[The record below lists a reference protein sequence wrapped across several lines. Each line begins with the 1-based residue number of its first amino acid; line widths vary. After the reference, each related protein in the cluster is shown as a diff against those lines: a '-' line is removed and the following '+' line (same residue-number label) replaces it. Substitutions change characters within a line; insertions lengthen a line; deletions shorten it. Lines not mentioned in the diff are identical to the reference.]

1 MAPVQP
7 DIKGHTIDV
16 TSEKILVT
24 QGNFNRFRVISCCP
38 SKNYLSGKSQRLY
51 YSAYIFFSL
60 FHILYITAG
69 DCNCT
74 CSYDVVQLIHNFS
87 SEKWIVIHW
96 IPLEILRLKQLHEI
110 INNCSL
116 SWRWKWW
123 IFTVTWSGGIKI
135 FLFSPLTPTQ
145 NL

>member
-1 MAPVQP
+1 MRIRYDCYQPTLSLNIEKNSLKVKYLPLFRDWIKSFCRLIANESYVKSLKRKLICISLAPVQP
-7 DIKGHTIDV
+7 DIKGHIIDV

-38 SKNYLSGKSQRLY
+38 SKNYLLGKSQRLY

-74 CSYDVVQLIHNFS
+74 CSYDVVQLVHNFP
-87 SEKWIVIHW
+87 V
-96 IPLEILRLKQLHEI
+96 R
-110 INNCSL
+110 N
-116 SWRWKWW
+116 
-123 IFTVTWSGGIKI
+123 
-135 FLFSPLTPTQ
+135 
-145 NL
+145 